1 MFMIRYGSF
10 TFLVSCI
17 NGWNIITQEGEAELL
32 IAKTVIAELS
42 AHGIQVQCSFHHL
55 NNKIHN
61 SLGSPFPNKA
71 TLKFES

>member
-42 AHGIQVQCSFHHL
+42 AHGIQVQCTVQLS
-55 NNKIHN
+55 
-61 SLGSPFPNKA
+61 SS
-71 TLKFES
+71 